1 MTQTTYTNRQIWH
14 IAYPIL
20 ISLIME
26 QMIGMTD
33 TAFLGRVGE
42 VELGASAIAGV
53 FYMVIFMV
61 AFGFSIGTQI
71 LIARRNGEE
80 NYREIGALFYHG
92 IYFQVGLAAVMF
104 LLSYFFSPLI
114 LERIISSPAVCRAAE
129 DYLHWRVFGAFFS
142 FSAVIFRAFFLGTVQ
157 TKTLTL
163 NSIVMVLSNVVFNY
177 ILIFGNLGFP
187 ALGIAGAAIGSSLLF
202 FILYTRRRVDIR
214 KYGLDRIPRFR
225 ADVLRRML
233 DVSFWTMIQNF
244 FSLATWFLFFLYIE
258 HLGERAL
265 AVTNI
270 VRSASGILFMV
281 MMAFAS
287 TCGSLT
293 SNLIGRGHADKVPG
307 LIRQHTRLAYLFV
320 LPLAV
325 LFAAFPHV
333 ILGIYTD
340 MPDLREAA
348 VPSYRH
354 AGPARGRR
362 AVAVGDVR
370 HLPRP
375 RPRQRLLPV
384 RVRHGQHPHGARA
397 GAEQPDHLHG
407 LHHVDHPLPAPRRG
421 PVLERGHRL
430 RHLHPAVLLD
440 IPPKGELDRQ
450 ADLRMDRLE
459 EDIKRGRA
467 FHKERPRTIYMPFSK
482 YFISICIPTASAA

>member
-1 MTQTTYTNRQIWH
+1 MQQTRYTNRQIWH

-80 NYREIGALFYHG
+80 NYREIGQLFYHG
-92 IYFQVGLAAVMF
+92 IYFQVALAAVMF
-104 LLSYFFSPLI
+104 LLSYFLSPLI

-157 TKTLTL
+157 TRTLTL
-163 NSIVMVLSNVVFNY
+163 NSVVMVLSNVVFNY
-177 ILIFGNLGFP
+177 ILIFGNFGFP
-187 ALGIAGAAIGSSLLF
+187 AMGIAGAALGSSLAEGVSLLF
-202 FILYTRRRVDIR
+202 FILYTRRRVDVR
-214 KYGLDRIPRFR
+214 KYGLDRIPRFCR
-225 ADVLRRML
+225 DVLRRML
-233 DVSFWTMIQNF
+233 NVSLWTMIQNF

-270 VRSASGILFMV
+270 VRSASGLLFMV

-293 SNLIGRGHADKVPG
+293 SNLIGRGHASEVPH
-307 LIRQHTRLAYLFV
+307 LIHQHIRLAYLFV
-320 LPLAV
+320 MPLALLFV
-325 LFAAFPHV
+325 LCPQL

-340 MPDLREAA
+340 MADLREAA
-348 VPSYRH
+348 IPSLWVMCASYLLIVPANVYFQSVSGTGNTRTALALELSSLVLYTAYITWTILILRLD
-354 AGPARGRR
+354 
-362 AVAVGDVR
+362 VALCWTSEMVYGIFI
-370 HLPRP
+370 
-375 RPRQRLLPV
+375 LLFCW
-384 RVRHGQHPHGARA
+384 
-397 GAEQPDHLHG
+397 LYI
-407 LHHVDHPLPAPRRG
+407 RRG
-421 PVLERGHRL
+421 HWAGKQ
-430 RHLHPAVLLD
+430 
-440 IPPKGELDRQ
+440 I
-450 ADLRMDRLE
+450 
-459 EDIKRGRA
+459 
-467 FHKERPRTIYMPFSK
+467 
-482 YFISICIPTASAA
+482 

>member
-1 MTQTTYTNRQIWH
+1 MQQTRYTNRQIWH

-80 NYREIGALFYHG
+80 NYREIGQLFYHG

-104 LLSYFFSPLI
+104 LLSYFLSPLI

-157 TKTLTL
+157 TRTLTL
-163 NSIVMVLSNVVFNY
+163 NSVVMVLSNVVFNY
-177 ILIFGNLGFP
+177 ILIFGNFGFP
-187 ALGIAGAAIGSSLLF
+187 AMGIAGAALGSSLAEGVSLLF
-202 FILYTRRRVDIR
+202 FILYTRRRVDVR
-214 KYGLDRIPRFR
+214 KYGLDRIPRFCR
-225 ADVLRRML
+225 GVLRRML
-233 DVSFWTMIQNF
+233 NVSLWTMIQNF

-270 VRSASGILFMV
+270 VRSASGLLFMV

-293 SNLIGRGHADKVPG
+293 SNLIGRGHASEVPH
-307 LIRQHTRLAYLFV
+307 LIHQHIRLAYLFV
-320 LPLAV
+320 MPLALLFV
-325 LFAAFPHV
+325 LCPQL

-340 MPDLREAA
+340 MADLREAA
-348 VPSYRH
+348 IPSLWVMCASYLLIVPANVYFQSVSGTGNTRTALALELSSLVLYTAYITWTILILRLD
-354 AGPARGRR
+354 
-362 AVAVGDVR
+362 VALCWTSEMVYGIFI
-370 HLPRP
+370 
-375 RPRQRLLPV
+375 LLFCW
-384 RVRHGQHPHGARA
+384 
-397 GAEQPDHLHG
+397 LYI
-407 LHHVDHPLPAPRRG
+407 RRG
-421 PVLERGHRL
+421 HWAGKQ
-430 RHLHPAVLLD
+430 
-440 IPPKGELDRQ
+440 I
-450 ADLRMDRLE
+450 
-459 EDIKRGRA
+459 
-467 FHKERPRTIYMPFSK
+467 
-482 YFISICIPTASAA
+482 

>member
-1 MTQTTYTNRQIWH
+1 MQQTRYTNREIWH

-80 NYREIGALFYHG
+80 NYREIGQLFYHG
-92 IYFQVGLAAVMF
+92 IYFQVALAAVMF
-104 LLSYFFSPLI
+104 LLSYFLSPLI

-157 TKTLTL
+157 TRTLTL
-163 NSIVMVLSNVVFNY
+163 NSVVMVLSNVVFNY
-177 ILIFGNLGFP
+177 ILIFGNCGFP
-187 ALGIAGAAIGSSLLF
+187 AMGIAGAALGSSLAEGVSLLF
-202 FILYTRRRVDIR
+202 FILYTRRRVDVR
-214 KYGLDRIPRFR
+214 KYGLDRIPRFCR
-225 ADVLRRML
+225 DVLRRML
-233 DVSFWTMIQNF
+233 NVSLWTMIQNF

-270 VRSASGILFMV
+270 VRSASGLLFMV

-293 SNLIGRGHADKVPG
+293 SNLIGRGHASEVPH
-307 LIRQHTRLAYLFV
+307 LIHQHIRLAYLFV
-320 LPLAV
+320 MPLALLFV
-325 LFAAFPHV
+325 LCPQL

-340 MPDLREAA
+340 MADLREAA
-348 VPSYRH
+348 IPSLWVMCASYLLIVPANVYFQSVSGTGNTRTALALELSSLVLYTAYITWTILILRLD
-354 AGPARGRR
+354 
-362 AVAVGDVR
+362 VALCWTSEMVYGIFI
-370 HLPRP
+370 LLFC
-375 RPRQRLLPV
+375 RLYIS
-384 RVRHGQHPHGARA
+384 
-397 GAEQPDHLHG
+397 
-407 LHHVDHPLPAPRRG
+407 
-421 PVLERGHRL
+421 RGHW
-430 RHLHPAVLLD
+430 AGKQ
-440 IPPKGELDRQ
+440 I
-450 ADLRMDRLE
+450 
-459 EDIKRGRA
+459 
-467 FHKERPRTIYMPFSK
+467 
-482 YFISICIPTASAA
+482 